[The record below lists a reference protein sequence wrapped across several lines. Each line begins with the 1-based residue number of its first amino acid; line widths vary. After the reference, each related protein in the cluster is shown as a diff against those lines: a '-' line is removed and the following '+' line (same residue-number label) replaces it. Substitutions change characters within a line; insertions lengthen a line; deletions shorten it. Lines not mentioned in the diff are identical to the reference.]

1 MLTPEQEAHFRLFG
15 FLVVRGAFR
24 PAEMTRISQDFD
36 EVLSEGRQGLP
47 FAGKERQIVMGFIE
61 KRPSLTAIV
70 EDDRVYEAVQQ
81 LLSGA
86 PVWIGSDGN
95 LYVADTFWHPD
106 ARAYQPLGI
115 KVAFYLD
122 PVGKKS
128 GCLRVIPG
136 SHMAVFSVP
145 LESAPLRGPEGGRT
159 LGLRPSDVPAYALDS
174 QPGDVVFFDH
184 RTWHASFGGRT
195 GRRMFTM
202 NFAAPITTDQ
212 QRDRLVELHRFN
224 SLTSPTG
231 EVYSD
236 AFLSSDSPRIQAMTS
251 DLHELGLR

>member
-136 SHMAVFSVP
+136 FSY
-145 LESAPLRGPEGGRT
+145 GR
-159 LGLRPSDVPAYALDS
+159 L
-174 QPGDVVFFDH
+174 
-184 RTWHASFGGRT
+184 
-195 GRRMFTM
+195 
-202 NFAAPITTDQ
+202 
-212 QRDRLVELHRFN
+212 
-224 SLTSPTG
+224 
-231 EVYSD
+231 
-236 AFLSSDSPRIQAMTS
+236 
-251 DLHELGLR
+251 